1 MTYNYYY
8 AILRPQKRKG
18 VLYMMLNLY
27 LDHYGEYAENKY
39 RDMYLYD
46 EQGVYMAFPDC
57 YVFLISYEGSKCIK
71 MVNSDMNICSCLEDA
86 VTLIDKKYKVGEDTF
101 YVDKVCWHLKG
112 KVRLARKFD
121 LSRKDN
127 FSYPAKRKDLYGIYQ
142 DRNRDLYIY
151 APKDETL
158 DANCQDISYHDK
170 MVTAYRDVAKLVGNI
185 SVNGTYYQYLQK
197 DAPFEGKVYDKG
209 RFTGGHKCVTN
220 NVTNYKIDNFDL
232 HITSNSATTIDGA
245 LREKSKKLAEAIK
258 TKTNSFR
265 FKDITYADIEVL
277 LKYFDIKEK

>member
-1 MTYNYYY
+1 
-8 AILRPQKRKG
+8 
-18 VLYMMLNLY
+18 MLNLY
-27 LDHYGEYAENKY
+27 LDYYGEYAENKY

-46 EQGVYMAFPDC
+46 EQGVYMTFHDC
-57 YVFLISYEGSKCIK
+57 YVFLVSYDGSKRIK
-71 MVNSDMNICSCLEDA
+71 MTDNIMNMCSYLKDTVDLVNS
-86 VTLIDKKYKVGEDTF
+86 KYKVHEDAF
-101 YVDKVCWHLKG
+101 YANNICWHLKG
-112 KVRLARKFD
+112 KIRLARKLD

-127 FSYPAKRKDLYGIYQ
+127 FSFPAKRKDLYGIYQ

-158 DANCQDISYHDK
+158 DANCQDISYLDK

-209 RFTGGHKCVTN
+209 RFTGGHKCITN
-220 NVTNYKIDNFDL
+220 NVTNYRIDNFNL
-232 HITSNSATTIDGA
+232 FITSNSATTIDSE
-245 LREKSKKLAEAIK
+245 LREKSKALAEAIK
-258 TKTNSFR
+258 TKTNLYKL
-265 FKDITYADIEVL
+265 KDITYTDVETI

>member
-1 MTYNYYY
+1 
-8 AILRPQKRKG
+8 
-18 VLYMMLNLY
+18 MLNLY
-27 LDHYGEYAENKY
+27 LDYYGEYAENKY

-46 EQGVYMAFPDC
+46 EQGVYMTFHDC
-57 YVFLISYEGSKCIK
+57 YVFLVSYDGSKRIK
-71 MVNSDMNICSCLEDA
+71 MTDNIMNMCSYLKDA
-86 VTLIDKKYKVGEDTF
+86 VDLIDRKYKVGEDTF
-101 YVDKVCWHLKG
+101 YINKVCWHLKG
-112 KVRLARKFD
+112 KIRLARKFD

-127 FSYPAKRKDLYGIYQ
+127 FSFPTQREDLYGVYR

-158 DANCQDISYHDK
+158 DANCLDTSYTDK
-170 MVTAYRDVAKLVGNI
+170 MVTAYRDVAKMIGDI
-185 SVNGTYYQYLQK
+185 SVSGTYYQYIQK

-232 HITSNSATTIDGA
+232 LITSNSATTIDSA

>member
-1 MTYNYYY
+1 
-8 AILRPQKRKG
+8 
-18 VLYMMLNLY
+18 MLNLY
-27 LDHYGEYAENKY
+27 LDYYGEYANSKY

-46 EQGVYMAFPDC
+46 EQGVYMTFPDC
-57 YVFLISYEGSKCIK
+57 YVFLIRYDGSKRIK
-71 MVNSDMNICSCLEDA
+71 MTDNIMNMCPYLKDTVDLVNS
-86 VTLIDKKYKVGEDTF
+86 KYKVHEDAF
-101 YVDKVCWHLKG
+101 YANNIYWHLKG
-112 KVRLARKFD
+112 KIRLARKLD

-127 FSYPAKRKDLYGIYQ
+127 FSFPAQRKDLYGIYQ

-158 DANCQDISYHDK
+158 DSKCVDTSYADK
-170 MVTAYRDVAKLVGNI
+170 MVTAYRDVAKLVGDI

-197 DAPFEGKVYDKG
+197 DAPFEGKVYEKG

-232 HITSNSATTIDGA
+232 LITSNKPVTVDSP
-245 LREKSKKLAEAIK
+245 LREKSKALAEAIK
-258 TKTNSFR
+258 TKTNLYR
-265 FKDITYADIEVL
+265 LKDITYADVETM

>member
-1 MTYNYYY
+1 
-8 AILRPQKRKG
+8 
-18 VLYMMLNLY
+18 MLNLY
-27 LDHYGEYAENKY
+27 LDYYGEYAENKY

-46 EQGVYMAFPDC
+46 EQGVYMTFHDC
-57 YVFLISYEGSKCIK
+57 YVFLVRYDGSKRIK
-71 MVNSDMNICSCLEDA
+71 MTDNIMNMCSYLKDA
-86 VTLIDKKYKVGEDTF
+86 IALIDKKYKVGEDTF

-112 KVRLARKFD
+112 KVRLARKLD

-127 FSYPAKRKDLYGIYQ
+127 FSFPAKRKDLYGIYQ
-142 DRNRDLYIY
+142 GRNRDLYIY

-158 DANCQDISYHDK
+158 DANCQDISYSDK

-209 RFTGGHKCVTN
+209 RFTGGHKCITN
-220 NVTNYKIDNFDL
+220 NVTNYMIDNFDL
-232 HITSNSATTIDGA
+232 LITSNSATTIDSE
-245 LREKSKKLAEAIK
+245 LREKSKALAEAIK
-258 TKTNSFR
+258 TKTNLFR
-265 FKDITYADIEVL
+265 LKDITYSDVEAM

>member
-1 MTYNYYY
+1 
-8 AILRPQKRKG
+8 
-18 VLYMMLNLY
+18 MLNLY
-27 LDHYGEYAENKY
+27 LDYYGEYAENKY

-46 EQGVYMAFPDC
+46 EQGVYMTFHNC
-57 YVFLISYEGSKCIK
+57 YMFLVRYDGSKRIK
-71 MVNSDMNICSCLEDA
+71 MTDNIMNMCSYLEDA
-86 VTLIDKKYKVGEDTF
+86 VALIDKKYKVGEDTF
-101 YVDKVCWHLKG
+101 YVNKVCWHLKG
-112 KVRLARKFD
+112 KVRMSRKLD

-127 FSYPAKRKDLYGIYQ
+127 FSFPAKRKDLYGIYQ

-158 DANCQDISYHDK
+158 DANCLDTSYTDK

-220 NVTNYKIDNFDL
+220 NVTNYRIDNFDL
-232 HITSNSATTIDGA
+232 LITSNNVITKDSEM
-245 LREKSKKLAEAIK
+245 REKSKKLAEDIK
-258 TKTNSFR
+258 TKTGFR

>member
-1 MTYNYYY
+1 
-8 AILRPQKRKG
+8 
-18 VLYMMLNLY
+18 MLNLY
-27 LDHYGEYAENKY
+27 LDYYGEYAENKY

-46 EQGVYMAFPDC
+46 EQGVYMTFHDC
-57 YVFLISYEGSKCIK
+57 YVFLVRYDGIKRIK
-71 MVNSDMNICSCLEDA
+71 MTDNIMNMCSYLKDTVDLVNS
-86 VTLIDKKYKVGEDTF
+86 KYKVGEDTF

-112 KVRLARKFD
+112 KVRLARKLD

-127 FSYPAKRKDLYGIYQ
+127 FSYPAQRKDLYGIYQ

-158 DANCQDISYHDK
+158 DTNCLDTSYIDK
-170 MVTAYRDVAKLVGNI
+170 MVTAYRDVAKLIGDI

-197 DAPFEGKVYDKG
+197 DAPFEGKVVEKG
-209 RFTGGHKCVTN
+209 KFTGGHKCVTN
-220 NVTNYKIDNFDL
+220 NVTNYKIDKFDL
-232 HITSNSATTIDGA
+232 RITSNSATTIDGA

>member
-1 MTYNYYY
+1 
-8 AILRPQKRKG
+8 
-18 VLYMMLNLY
+18 MMLNLF
-27 LDHYGEYAENKY
+27 LDYYGEYAENKY

-46 EQGVYMAFPDC
+46 EQGVYMTFHDC
-57 YVFLISYEGSKCIK
+57 YVFLVSYDGSKRIK
-71 MVNSDMNICSCLEDA
+71 VDNSTMNICSYLKD
-86 VTLIDKKYKVGEDTF
+86 VVNLIDRQYKVGEDLF
-101 YVDKVCWHLKG
+101 SVSKVCWHLKG
-112 KVRLARKFD
+112 KVRLARKLD

-127 FSYPAKRKDLYGIYQ
+127 FSYPAQRKDLYGIYQ

-158 DANCQDISYHDK
+158 DANCQDISYLDK

-185 SVNGTYYQYLQK
+185 SVNGIYYQYLQK

-209 RFTGGHKCVTN
+209 RFTGGHKCITN
-220 NVTNYKIDNFDL
+220 NVTNYRIDNFDL
-232 HITSNSATTIDGA
+232 LITSNSATTIDST
-245 LREKSKKLAEAIK
+245 LREKSKKLTEAIK

>member
-1 MTYNYYY
+1 
-8 AILRPQKRKG
+8 
-18 VLYMMLNLY
+18 MLNLY
-27 LDHYGEYAENKY
+27 LDYYGEYAENKY

-46 EQGVYMAFPDC
+46 EQGVYMTFHDC
-57 YVFLISYEGSKCIK
+57 YVFLVRYDGSKRIK
-71 MVNSDMNICSCLEDA
+71 MTDNIMNMCSYLKDTVDLVNS
-86 VTLIDKKYKVGEDTF
+86 KYKVHEDAF
-101 YVDKVCWHLKG
+101 YANNICWHLKG
-112 KVRLARKFD
+112 KIRLARKLD

-127 FSYPAKRKDLYGIYQ
+127 FSFPAKRKDLYGIYQ

-158 DANCQDISYHDK
+158 DANCQDISYCDK
-170 MVTAYRDVAKLVGNI
+170 MVTAYRDVAKMIGDI

-232 HITSNSATTIDGA
+232 LITSNSATTIDSES
-245 LREKSKKLAEAIK
+245 REKSKALAEAIK

-277 LKYFDIKEK
+277 LRYFDIKEK

>member
-1 MTYNYYY
+1 
-8 AILRPQKRKG
+8 
-18 VLYMMLNLY
+18 MMLNLF
-27 LDHYGEYAENKY
+27 LDYYGEYAENKY

-46 EQGVYMAFPDC
+46 EQGVYMTFHDC
-57 YVFLISYEGSKCIK
+57 YMFLVSYDGSKRIK
-71 MVNSDMNICSCLEDA
+71 VDNSTMNICSYLKD
-86 VTLIDKKYKVGEDTF
+86 VVNLIDRQYKVGEDLF
-101 YVDKVCWHLKG
+101 SVSKVCWHLKG
-112 KVRLARKFD
+112 KIRLARKFD

-127 FSYPAKRKDLYGIYQ
+127 FSFPTQREDLYGVYR

-158 DANCQDISYHDK
+158 DANCLDTSYIDK

-197 DAPFEGKVYDKG
+197 DAPFEGKIFEKG
-209 RFTGGHKCVTN
+209 KFTSGHKCVTN

-232 HITSNSATTIDGA
+232 LITSNSATTIDGA

-258 TKTNSFR
+258 TKTNLFR
-265 FKDITYADIEVL
+265 LKDITYADVETM

>member
-1 MTYNYYY
+1 
-8 AILRPQKRKG
+8 
-18 VLYMMLNLY
+18 MLNLF
-27 LDHYGEYAENKY
+27 LDYYGEYAENKY

-46 EQGVYMAFPDC
+46 EQGVYMTFHDC
-57 YVFLISYEGSKCIK
+57 YVFLVSYEGSKCIK
-71 MVNSDMNICSCLEDA
+71 MVNSDMNIRSCLKDA
-86 VTLIDKKYKVGEDTF
+86 VDLIDKKYKVGEDTI

-112 KVRLARKFD
+112 KVRLARKLD

-127 FSYPAKRKDLYGIYQ
+127 FSFPAQRKDLYGIYQ
-142 DRNRDLYIY
+142 NRNRDLYIY

-158 DANCQDISYHDK
+158 DANCQDIAYFDK
-170 MVTAYRDVAKLVGNI
+170 MVTAYRDVAKMIGDI

-209 RFTGGHKCVTN
+209 RLRFTGGHKCVTDT
-220 NVTNYKIDNFDL
+220 VTNYKIDNFDL
-232 HITSNSATTIDGA
+232 LITSNNVTTKDSEM
-245 LREKSKKLAEAIK
+245 REKSKKLAEAIK

>member
-1 MTYNYYY
+1 
-8 AILRPQKRKG
+8 
-18 VLYMMLNLY
+18 MLNLY
-27 LDHYGEYAENKY
+27 LDYYKEFAENKY

-57 YVFLISYEGSKCIK
+57 YVFLISYEGSKRIK
-71 MVNSDMNICSCLEDA
+71 MTDNIMNMCPYLKDTVDLVNSRYKVHEDA
-86 VTLIDKKYKVGEDTF
+86 F
-101 YVDKVCWHLKG
+101 YANNIYWHLKG
-112 KVRLARKFD
+112 KIRLARKLD

-127 FSYPAKRKDLYGIYQ
+127 FSFPAQRKDLYGIYQ

-158 DANCQDISYHDK
+158 DSKCVDTSFHDK
-170 MVTAYRDVAKLVGNI
+170 MVTAYRDVAKLIGDI

-197 DAPFEGKVYDKG
+197 DAPFEGKVYEKG
-209 RFTGGHKCVTN
+209 IFTGGHKCVTN

-232 HITSNSATTIDGA
+232 RITSNKPVTVDSPS
-245 LREKSKKLAEAIK
+245 REKSKALAEAIK

>member
-1 MTYNYYY
+1 
-8 AILRPQKRKG
+8 
-18 VLYMMLNLY
+18 
-27 LDHYGEYAENKY
+27 
-39 RDMYLYD
+39 
-46 EQGVYMAFPDC
+46 
-57 YVFLISYEGSKCIK
+57 
-71 MVNSDMNICSCLEDA
+71 MNICSCLEDA
-86 VTLIDKKYKVGEDTF
+86 VALIDKKYKVGEDTF
-101 YVDKVCWHLKG
+101 YVNKVCWHLKD
-112 KVRLARKFD
+112 KVRMARKLD

-127 FSYPAKRKDLYGIYQ
+127 FSFPAKRKDLYGIYQ

-158 DANCQDISYHDK
+158 DANCLDTSYTDK

-185 SVNGTYYQYLQK
+185 SVNGTYYQYLHK

-232 HITSNSATTIDGA
+232 RITSNRATTIDSE
-245 LREKSKKLAEAIK
+245 LREKSKALAEAIK
-258 TKTNSFR
+258 TKTNLYKL
-265 FKDITYADIEVL
+265 KDITYTDVETI

>member
-1 MTYNYYY
+1 
-8 AILRPQKRKG
+8 
-18 VLYMMLNLY
+18 MLNLY
-27 LDHYGEYAENKY
+27 LDYYGEYAENKY

-46 EQGVYMAFPDC
+46 EQGVYMTFHDC
-57 YVFLISYEGSKCIK
+57 YVFLVSYDGSKRIK
-71 MVNSDMNICSCLEDA
+71 MTDNIINMCSYLKDA
-86 VTLIDKKYKVGEDTF
+86 VALIDKKYKVCEDTF
-101 YVDKVCWHLKG
+101 YVNKVCWHLKG

-127 FSYPAKRKDLYGIYQ
+127 FSYPAQRKDLYGIYQ

-158 DANCQDISYHDK
+158 DANCQDISYLDK

-232 HITSNSATTIDGA
+232 LITSNSATTIDSE
-245 LREKSKKLAEAIK
+245 LREKSKALAEAIK
-258 TKTNSFR
+258 TKTNLYKL
-265 FKDITYADIEVL
+265 KDITYTDVETI